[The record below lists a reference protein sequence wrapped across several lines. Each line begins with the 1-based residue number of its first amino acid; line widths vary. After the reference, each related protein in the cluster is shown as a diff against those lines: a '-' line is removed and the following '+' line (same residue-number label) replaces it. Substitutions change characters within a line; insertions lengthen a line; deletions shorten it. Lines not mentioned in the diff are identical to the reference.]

1 MTTLSPKQ
9 QEILNQL
16 VGMLQNV
23 DGIEAIALGGS
34 FARGIARPD
43 SDLDIGL
50 YYADAAPFPID
61 DIRTIAHEMN
71 DDPEVTVTDFW
82 QWGRW
87 VNGGAWL
94 TIQGQRVD
102 FLYRSLDRLAEWV
115 ARSQHGEYETDY
127 YQQPATGFYSYIY
140 LAELSI
146 CQPLYDPAGKVQALK
161 EQVREYPPAL
171 KQKII
176 ADFGWMAEFT
186 LMHAEKAAKRGDL
199 YMLVG
204 CLHRA
209 LSGVFQVIYA
219 QNERYFI
226 SDRGALDEISTMNKV
241 PQDFVSRVDT
251 ILKDSYM
258 QSAFLLRDLLAEAR
272 S

>member
-16 VGMLQNV
+16 VRMIQNV

-34 FARGIARPD
+34 FARGTAKPD
-43 SDLDIGL
+43 SDMDIGL
-50 YYADAAPFPID
+50 YYVDAAPFSVD
-61 DIRTIAHEMN
+61 DIRIIAHQMN
-71 DDPEVTVTDFW
+71 DDPDVTVTDFW

-102 FLYRSLDRLAEWV
+102 FLYRSLDRLSEWV

-146 CQPLYDPAGKVQALK
+146 CQPLYDPLAKVQVLK
-161 EQVREYPPAL
+161 EKARIYPPAL
-171 KQKII
+171 KEKII

-186 LMHAEKAAKRGDL
+186 LMQAEKAAKRGDL

-209 LSGVFQVIYA
+209 MSGVVQVIYA

-226 SDRGALDEISTMNKV
+226 SDKGALDEVSTMSKL
-241 PQDFVSRVDT
+241 PQDFVSRVNT
-251 ILKDSYM
+251 ILTDPSTE
-258 QSAFLLRDLLAEAR
+258 SALLLRDLLAEAR